1 MGKYSDYTESAIS
14 MEGSDNWPSYWKED
28 CDESFKEYKKQIDS
42 GKKVD
47 VDTFLDKQKII
58 FSNMS
63 NADKKRCNVYTKTPK
78 TQKMSRKKTWRKNR
92 KNSRRRFK
100 NFKHAKN
107 QLNF

>member
-1 MGKYSDYTESAIS
+1 MGKYSDYTDAAIG

-28 CDESFKEYKKQIDS
+28 CDESFKEYKKQINA

-47 VDTFLDKQKII
+47 VDTFLDRQKVI

-63 NADKKRCNVYTKTPK
+63 NADKEKCYVYTKTQKK
-78 TQKMSRKKTWRKNR
+78 TAKTPKKTWRKN
-92 KNSRRRFK
+92 NSRR
-100 NFKHAKN
+100 FKHVKT